1 MSDTQARRRMI
12 PVILPSCAGGPLV
25 RHIIEEEF
33 GQRYHAGHVRKLL
46 RQLGYSMQR
55 PTTRLVQADAEQHR
69 KWVRYTYPN
78 PKKTPKAKGR

>member
-1 MSDTQARRRMI
+1 MI

-46 RQLGYSMQR
+46 RQLGHSMQR
-55 PTTRLVQADAEQHR
+55 PTNRLVQADAKQHR

>member
-1 MSDTQARRRMI
+1 VRHLDTG
-12 PVILPSCAGGPLV
+12 PVAYGLETGIWTSPLV
-25 RHIIEEEF
+25 RYIIEEEF
-33 GQRYHAGHVRKLL
+33 GLRYHAGHVRKLL